1 MRECSISLL
10 TRLQVIIHKVVMA
23 FCGVLNSVLRTLA
36 GRYENKHVTAL

>member
-10 TRLQVIIHKVVMA
+10 TCLQVIIRKVVMA

-36 GRYENKHVTAL
+36 GRYENKYVTAL